1 MLYNS
6 FLIHPLKDDY
16 FNINSATLNRSESAQ
31 QNPATSC
38 WPKGC
43 IRNKK
48 KLGFLCSVLI
58 QSWLFCSVCFFFFFL
73 SLLINM
79 ARLTLQ
85 MKLNLFAQPFYWAMR
100 QGNLRPFYG
109 NSDFQSNK
117 QISKEPE
124 RNYWTHATHSV
135 WAQETAFDDGK
146 FPFQKHPQ
154 TKPKFQ
160 KCFLGQTCSKFSLE
174 SLKQDE
180 GQMELRETWYPNEGM
195 KEFKQRWT
203 TTRFRLFIS

>member
-1 MLYNS
+1 MQCAHSVMVVL
-6 FLIHPLKDDY
+6 
-16 FNINSATLNRSESAQ
+16 
-31 QNPATSC
+31 
-38 WPKGC
+38 
-43 IRNKK
+43 
-48 KLGFLCSVLI
+48 LCV
-58 QSWLFCSVCFFFFFL
+58 FFFFFFL

-85 MKLNLFAQPFYWAMR
+85 MKLNLSAQPFYWAMR
-100 QGNLRPFYG
+100 QGSLRPFYG

>member
-16 FNINSATLNRSESAQ
+16 FTLTLQPWTGLSQPSKTQ
-31 QNPATSC
+31 PHYLD
-38 WPKGC
+38 PKGC

-48 KLGFLCSVLI
+48 KLGFLCCVLI
-58 QSWLFCSVCFFFFFL
+58 QSWLFCSVFLLL
-73 SLLINM
+73 SLLINV
-79 ARLTLQ
+79 ARPTLQ
-85 MKLNLFAQPFYWAMR
+85 MKLNLFAQPSYWAMR
-100 QGNLRPFYG
+100 QGSLRPFYG

-135 WAQETAFDDGK
+135 WAQETVFDDGK

-180 GQMELRETWYPNEGM
+180 GQMEVRETWYPNEGM